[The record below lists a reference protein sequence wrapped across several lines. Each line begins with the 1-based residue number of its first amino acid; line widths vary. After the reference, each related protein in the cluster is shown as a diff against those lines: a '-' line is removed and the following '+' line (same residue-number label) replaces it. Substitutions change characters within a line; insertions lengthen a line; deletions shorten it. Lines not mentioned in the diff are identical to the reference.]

1 MQAGQRRCI
10 LGIDPGER
18 WLGVARAAGDNRLAF
33 PLGSIDLSET
43 RNDPAA
49 AVRALLNGEQVATLV
64 VGVPTRADGAEDAQA
79 ARFRLFGEQLAAQL
93 GADCRAQSERH
104 TSLDDAAIA
113 PQPARGKQRRHA
125 RPSAAERQRRRRESH
140 ARAAARILQRWLD
153 GQPDQP

>member
-1 MQAGQRRCI
+1 MQSGQRRCI

-49 AVRALLNGEQVATLV
+49 AVRALLDGEQVATLV

-79 ARFRLFGEQLAAQL
+79 ARFRRFGEQLAAQL

-125 RPSAAERQRRRRESH
+125 RPTPAERQRRRRESH

-153 GQPDQP
+153 DQPDQP

>member
-49 AVRALLNGEQVATLV
+49 AVRALLDGEQVAMLV
-64 VGVPTRADGAEDAQA
+64 VGVPARADGAEDAQA
-79 ARFRLFGEQLAAQL
+79 ARFRRFGEQLAAQL

-104 TSLDDAAIA
+104 TSLDDAAVS
-113 PQPARGKQRRHA
+113 PQPARGKQRRRV
-125 RPSAAERQRRRRESH
+125 RPTPAERQRRRRESH

-153 GQPDQP
+153 DQPDQP

>member
-1 MQAGQRRCI
+1 MHAGQRRCI

-43 RNDPAA
+43 QNDPAA
-49 AVRALLNGEQVATLV
+49 AVRALLDGEQVATLV

-93 GADCRAQSERH
+93 GADCRPQSERH
-104 TSLDDAAIA
+104 TSLDDAAVA
-113 PQPARGKQRRHA
+113 PQPARGKQRRRA

-153 GQPDQP
+153 DQPYQP